1 MSDFVPISR
10 PDGHPLVRIDF
21 VDGDVAVLTLAD
33 PAQRN
38 ALTVEMSMDL
48 ATAVE
53 VVRSAGVGALVLTAE
68 PPVFCSG
75 GQLDDLITPRAP
87 LEVAHVGF
95 RAIAKLPVVTIAAV
109 DGAAIGAGVNL
120 PLACDVVLAGENA
133 SFDPRLL
140 DLGIHPAGGHYW
152 RLIQRIGR
160 QGAVALS
167 LCGDVLTGDEAE
179 TKGLVWRSMP
189 SSELMPTALRFARR
203 AAGRPR
209 DVMLQAKRTLEE
221 ALTTVDA
228 ESAFDLEFDLQRESL
243 GDPAL
248 IERVTALQER
258 LRRRD

>member
-1 MSDFVPISR
+1 
-10 PDGHPLVRIDF
+10 
-21 VDGDVAVLTLAD
+21 
-33 PAQRN
+33 
-38 ALTVEMSMDL
+38 
-48 ATAVE
+48 
-53 VVRSAGVGALVLTAE
+53 
-68 PPVFCSG
+68 
-75 GQLDDLITPRAP
+75 
-87 LEVAHVGF
+87 VGF

>member
-1 MSDFVPISR
+1 MNDYAPISR
-10 PDGHPLVRIDF
+10 PDGHPLVRVDF

-33 PAQRN
+33 PGQRN

-48 ATAVE
+48 AAAVE
-53 VVRSAGVGALVLTAE
+53 VAIGSGVGALVLTAE

-75 GQLDDLITPRAP
+75 GQLDDLVTPRAP
-87 LEVAHVGF
+87 LETAHLGF
-95 RAIAKLPVVTIAAV
+95 LAISNLPIVTIAAV

-152 RLIQRIGR
+152 RLTQRIGR

-167 LCGDVLTGDEAE
+167 LCGDVLTGAEAE
-179 TKGLVWRSMP
+179 NKGLVWRSML

-209 DVMLQAKRTLEE
+209 DVMLQAKRTLDESLTVVDSE
-221 ALTTVDA
+221 A
-228 ESAFDLEFDLQRESL
+228 AFDLEFELQQKSL
-243 GDPAL
+243 ADPA
-248 IERVTALQER
+248 IVNRVSALQER
-258 LRRRD
+258 LRRRT